1 MSGSGI
7 LLLFLTSSVIFLLM
21 GIALVL
27 YVMQYQKRMTRQ
39 SDEMKTRENEYQ
51 KQLVKALI
59 EGQEKERSRIA
70 ANLHDS
76 LGAILSA
83 TKLRVLLYGEDHPES
98 TEFTEQTAQLL
109 ADGINE
115 VREISHNLLPSNLSS
130 YGLQRAVKQL
140 ADKVNAPG
148 GIRVELE
155 DNWAN
160 YRLPAEAE
168 LALYRVCQEM
178 LNNTIK
184 HAQASRVEIGFN
196 HQNLGYSI
204 SYNDN
209 GKGFNP
215 ELANDGLGLYTIK
228 SRIQAIN
235 GELYI
240 DSQEGKG
247 TSFSITL
254 PEFG

>member
-7 LLLFLTSSVIFLLM
+7 LLLFLTSSVIFLVL
-21 GIALVL
+21 GLALVL

-39 SDEMKTRENEYQ
+39 SDEMKNRENEYQ

-83 TKLRVLLYGEDHPES
+83 TKLKVLLHGEDHPES
-98 TEFTEQTAQLL
+98 EAFAQETAQLL
-109 ADGINE
+109 SDGITE
-115 VREISHNLLPSNLSS
+115 VREITHNLLPSHLSS
-130 YGLQRAVKQL
+130 FGLPYAVNKL
-140 ADKVNAPG
+140 AEKLNASG
-148 GIRVELE
+148 GIHVMLKN
-155 DNWAN
+155 DWGD
-160 YRLPAEAE
+160 YRLSEEAE

-178 LNNTIK
+178 LNNTLK
-184 HAQASRVEIGFN
+184 HAHATEIQIRFTQGEN
-196 HQNLGYSI
+196 GHGIEYH
-204 SYNDN
+204 DN
-209 GKGFNP
+209 GDGFDV
-215 ELANDGLGLYTIK
+215 ERVYDGLGIYTIK
-228 SRIQAIN
+228 SRIQAVN

-240 DSQEGKG
+240 DSQKGKG
-247 TSFSITL
+247 ASFNIVV